1 MEGETRTIRAN
12 TLESIEQTCF
22 RDGWYMTDPNGK
34 NNPAI
39 TKDVILAAREIQPY
53 VPCEME
59 LFPSPDGSVQWEDD
73 DHTLEVYAD
82 RYKFDDQEVS
92 FPEAIKK
99 LKSLDYSQSDIKLEL
114 TIPKRFRRHFQTD
127 RFVDSLCRMATDLA
141 GVCKD
146 PRMITLSGACEIDLM
161 ETIRKAFEHAR
172 VQK

>member
-1 MEGETRTIRAN
+1 MEEETRTIRAN
-12 TLESIEQTCF
+12 TLEGIEQACSQ
-22 RDGWYMTDPNGK
+22 DGWYMTDLHGNK
-34 NNPAI
+34 NPAI
-39 TKDVILAAREIQPY
+39 TKDVILAARDIQPY

-92 FPEAIKK
+92 FSEAIKK
-99 LKSLDYSQSDIKLEL
+99 LKSLDYCQSDIKLEL

-127 RFVDSLCRMATDLA
+127 RFRDSLHRMAVDLA
-141 GVCKD
+141 GACKD
-146 PRMITLSGACEIDLM
+146 PRLITLSGSCEIDLM
-161 ETIRKAFEHAR
+161 EAIRMAFEHAS